1 MGANVL
7 SKVFQ
12 VSVWHLLKN
21 QEASNP
27 TSTILV
33 FFLTACLPFIWAAF
47 LIYCISFLLSYFG
60 IQSIQSFCIYSEI
73 SNIQK
78 GHFLCL
84 WLRGREIFVYIKLG
98 FEKKNRL
105 IQNIVDLRLKNGR
118 ATNIGALTDY
128 FSTLIIHSRIFKQIF
143 LKLFF

>member
-1 MGANVL
+1 MFFPKFSGILCVTP
-7 SKVFQ
+7 SQ
-12 VSVWHLLKN
+12 

-60 IQSIQSFCIYSEI
+60 IIQSIQSFCIYWEI

-78 GHFLCL
+78 GHFHVFVAE
-84 WLRGREIFVYIKLG
+84 REGNHCVYII
-98 FEKKNRL
+98 RL
-105 IQNIVDLRLKNGR
+105 FLKNGLWFQILLILDFKKKWNSHKHWCPFQ
-118 ATNIGALTDY
+118 TISL
-128 FSTLIIHSRIFKQIF
+128 LIIHSRIFKQIF
-143 LKLFF
+143 LKHFF